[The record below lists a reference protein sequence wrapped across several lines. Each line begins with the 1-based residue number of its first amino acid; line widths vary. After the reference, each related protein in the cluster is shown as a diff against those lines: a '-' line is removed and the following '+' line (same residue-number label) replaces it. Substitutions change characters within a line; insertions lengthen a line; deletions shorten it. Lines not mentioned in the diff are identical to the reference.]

1 MSCQRGA
8 EGAQNKDSWPELAK
22 RIFHTIWH
30 QVKKAIKLRG
40 VGQGCSH
47 WSGTVWASAGGW
59 WAMMLCI
66 TCFVNVSL
74 HWLNW
79 FRTQASIYPKSISML
94 AGCLLHQL
102 LVPKRLREHRKHFS
116 WLEGSFLSLQLV
128 RIGLQVIAV
137 NTNLLNMLI
146 IGIATHRKHWVWL
159 FFSFLKIRRLQYVII
174 FQWRGSYVSIS
185 TDARFFIYLR

>member
-1 MSCQRGA
+1 MNQGCFSFWASHNVLPARGWGGA
-8 EGAQNKDSWPELAK
+8 EQRQLTWTGQKDIPHHMTSSE
-22 RIFHTIWH
+22 
-30 QVKKAIKLRG
+30 KAIKLRG
-40 VGQGCSH
+40 VGQECSH
-47 WSGTVWASAGGW
+47 WSGTVWASAGGR

-79 FRTQASIYPKSISML
+79 FRTQAIIYPKSISML

-159 FFSFLKIRRLQYVII
+159 CFFLF
-174 FQWRGSYVSIS
+174 
-185 TDARFFIYLR
+185 